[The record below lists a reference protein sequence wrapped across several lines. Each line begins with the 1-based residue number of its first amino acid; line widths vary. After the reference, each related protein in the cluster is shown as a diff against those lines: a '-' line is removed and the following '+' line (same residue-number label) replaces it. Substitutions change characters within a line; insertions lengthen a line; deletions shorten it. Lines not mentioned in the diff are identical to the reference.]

1 MATVLIIDFIVV
13 LIISLLWVR
22 AIDKQIENEQNE
34 IAEWDATLN
43 DGLEDEPEWWG
54 GNNDNPDTNTTSE
67 TDTTGNP
74 NTNITDETPELT
86 HS

>member
-34 IAEWDATLN
+34 IAEWNSTLN

-54 GNNDNPDTNTTSE
+54 GNNDNPDTNTTGE
-67 TDTTGNP
+67 TNTTS
-74 NTNITDETPELT
+74 TNIITDETT
-86 HS
+86 S

>member
-22 AIDKQIENEQNE
+22 AIDKQIEDEQNE
-34 IAEWDATLN
+34 IAKWNSTLN

-54 GNNDNPDTNTTSE
+54 GNNDNPDTNTTGK
-67 TDTTGNP
+67 TNTTS
-74 NTNITDETPELT
+74 TNITDETGN
-86 HS
+86 

>member
-34 IAEWDATLN
+34 IAEWNSTLN

-54 GNNDNPDTNTTSE
+54 DNNDNPDTNTTVK
-67 TDTTGNP
+67 TNTTS
-74 NTNITDETPELT
+74 TNITDETPELT
-86 HS
+86 